1 MISEYLTAF
10 SSMPGLLCLI
20 LTTPAIAREDTSQEL
35 QMAKLIA
42 EQIDAIWNTQP
53 EVGTANIMIRISKD
67 E

>member
-1 MISEYLTAF
+1 
-10 SSMPGLLCLI
+10 MPGLLCLI

-42 EQIDAIWNTQP
+42 EQIDAIWNTPP